1 MKKFYKIE
9 NGQLQVGTGTQAP
22 DGFIEF
28 EEGKEP
34 EELLDAIEVERLEQE
49 LQNKIK
55 EAKNFLSLTDFKM
68 TIDYFATMT
77 KEEQNTLVSKR
88 AEARLLINK
97 LGRN

>member
-28 EEGKEP
+28 EGGKEP

-49 LQNKIK
+49 LQNKHVIL
-55 EAKNFLSLTDFKM
+55 NYCPHCGHSLPPN
-68 TIDYFATMT
+68 
-77 KEEQNTLVSKR
+77 QN
-88 AEARLLINK
+88 
-97 LGRN
+97 